1 MLETER
7 LILRNFSA
15 DPTDLQA
22 LLQIM
27 EDPIVNRF
35 LPWFPL
41 QDLAEAENFYQEKIL
56 PQMQQPIGIY
66 WAICLKEN
74 NLPIGYL
81 TLSAED
87 AHDFGYGLR
96 REFWNQGIVTEAA
109 QKAVAHI
116 KESNLPF
123 ITATHDVENPASG
136 KVMQKLG
143 MSYQY
148 SYQEL
153 CQPKNTLVIFR
164 LYQLNFSDSSQTY
177 QGYWEKYPTHF
188 IEDLS
193 D

>member
-41 QDLAEAENFYQEKIL
+41 QDLTEAENFYQEKIL
-56 PQMQQPIGIY
+56 PQMQQPTGIY

-81 TLSAED
+81 TLGAED

-109 QKAVAHI
+109 QKAVAYLQ
-116 KESNLPF
+116 ESKLPF

-188 IEDLS
+188 IEDLL